1 MFNVLLNKYIT
12 LNNLINEY
20 DNTTFKRVKSNTIKL
35 DFIPNI
41 KKKKSNNKQSNT
53 NEQSDNEQSDNE
65 QSDNEQSDN
74 EQSDNEQLETN
85 EQLKTNEQSDNDQ
98 SDNEQLNNEQLNNEQ
113 LNNEQLNNE
122 QLNNEQLNNEQSD
135 NEQSDN
141 ESNNSQQSDNEI
153 HNTSDCLSNYIIKK
167 IKYNNN
173 AELGFIKWNGLH
185 FINIWELQRSINN
198 HHVKNIIQNME
209 TNFKEKQKFNFYDPI
224 HIALENNDYLVID
237 GQHRLEA
244 YKILF
249 NKNIYPIQNVPCII
263 WHIKTDKERLELFD
277 TINQRTVFDKKKLF
291 RYKIIDIME
300 NMNKYGNIWG
310 CHRPKLDKELFIK
323 KMELN
328 NNVHK
333 MESSEIIKKIIEI
346 NNNIRQLPR
355 NKRCNTKCS
364 IQVHIKAETIDFF
377 LGYDKNMDWINNI

>member
-1 MFNVLLNKYIT
+1 MLNVLFKKYT
-12 LNNLINEY
+12 NLNNVINEL
-20 DNTTFKRVKSNTIKL
+20 DKQKNKDKKSNTIKL
-35 DFIPNI
+35 NFIPNI
-41 KKKKSNNKQSNT
+41 NKNDNEKSD
-53 NEQSDNEQSDNE
+53 NELSDNEQSDNE
-65 QSDNEQSDN
+65 QSDNESSDN
-74 EQSDNEQLETN
+74 E
-85 EQLKTNEQSDNDQ
+85 K
-98 SDNEQLNNEQLNNEQ
+98 
-113 LNNEQLNNE
+113 
-122 QLNNEQLNNEQSD
+122 SD

-141 ESNNSQQSDNEI
+141 ESSYNEKSDNESDNSNNSLSDNI
-153 HNTSDCLSNYIIKK
+153 IDCLSNYIIKK
-167 IKYNNN
+167 IKYNNTNN
-173 AELGFIKWNGLH
+173 AEFGFIKWNGLH
-185 FINIWELQRSINN
+185 FINIWELQRSIDNK
-198 HHVKNIIQNME
+198 HVQKIVQNME
-209 TNFKEKQKFNFYDPI
+209 INFAEKQNFYFYDPI
-224 HIALENNDYLVID
+224 HIALENNIYLIID

-277 TINQRTVFDKKKLF
+277 TINQRTIYDKKKLF
-291 RYKIIDIME
+291 RYKIIDIIE
-300 NMNKYGNIWG
+300 DLNKYGNIWG
-310 CHRPKLDKELFIK
+310 CHRPKINKELFIK